1 METLNAELIN
11 VVGFPIAVCMAL
23 FYIIREMSKNHKET
37 ILEFKSSVDLNTAAL
52 NQLINKIERGS
63 SNDL

>member
-11 VVGFPIAVCMAL
+11 VVGFPIAVCIAL

-52 NQLINKIERGS
+52 NQLINKIERGRKD
-63 SNDL
+63 DL